1 LSQIIEPGS
10 IELNLKGDDREAVL
24 KELVGYVREL
34 RDLPNAQQS
43 LLEALKERESLHST
57 GIGDGIALPHART
70 ALVGLVEKPVVVVG
84 RHHAGI
90 HYGSIDDKPVHLF
103 FLLIAPTVTQHL
115 GIIARISRT
124 LRNQKFRAALLEV
137 HSPEEMI
144 ELFRQIEL
152 EK

>member
-1 LSQIIEPGS
+1 MSQIIEPGS
-10 IELNLKGDDREAVL
+10 IELNLKGGDREA
-24 KELVGYVREL
+24 
-34 RDLPNAQQS
+34 NAQHS

-84 RHHAGI
+84 RHQAGI

-103 FLLIAPTVTQHL
+103 FLLIAPTVTEHL
-115 GIIARISRT
+115 GIMARISRT

>member
-1 LSQIIEPGS
+1 MSQIIEPGS
-10 IELNLKGDDREAVL
+10 IELNLKGGDREAVL
-24 KELVGYVREL
+24 KELVGYVHEL
-34 RDLPNAQQS
+34 RDLPNAQHS

-84 RHHAGI
+84 RHQAGI

-103 FLLIAPTVTQHL
+103 FLLIAPTVTEHL